1 MMADTAATPM
11 PRFQDN
17 FWECSE
23 KNGITTLIERM
34 RGAKQTCERY
44 KHAYEARILLEEEY
58 GKTLLQIAQKQKA
71 SSVENGSSK
80 AAMDTM
86 QHEFISVAESHLH
99 LSKLLRENV
108 ATPLGALLNKQRV
121 LRKEAQTLIQKLYNN
136 RQIQVHFVR
145 RAHKRHNL
153 EIEKANLMV
162 QQQATENDKRAAFK
176 MAEITIEKLKKVYD
190 EALGD
195 LDKIVQDWN
204 VEWRKTCECFEQ
216 LELERLE
223 FFKSN
228 LSNCANLMIGC
239 LENEVQACERVNTEA
254 LKVDATQ
261 DLVAFVQTNKSS
273 NVVPSPME
281 YIKLH
286 AYHEAN
292 QDRGDLKHT
301 HHVLR
306 DNIDAEDHSES
317 EDRVRVHLQHRR
329 RRSSVSSMASEG
341 TSSISKSS
349 LLMKA
354 AAASASAAT
363 AADKIAHLK
372 ETAKP
377 SPSPAVGLPSTEP
390 VLMMG
395 VMEVYPSDEEDDEE
409 EYEYVTET
417 DTDGEDEQDEQGNEE
432 EHVEV
437 IEAKRQEQP
446 AQVNVPQEAKQPK
459 VADAVRTPS
468 PSLPAT
474 DRGPQ
479 ETPIKAKQDDKV
491 DRLKSAY
498 QEIRKERQA
507 SPSSLLA
514 KQPFNPQRRVSFVE
528 DADSPIDVSKGG
540 NSARIVDPTTTLH
553 RAPPAPVH
561 QSTEQEHD
569 HDQQGDNNDG
579 EEEEE
584 EDYEGTS
591 ESAAFELDDMLRELD
606 SKRIARNGGGGGG
619 VAEEGARSYRHPDI
633 KPTASMSSPS
643 LLQQQQQQRRGIPSQ
658 YYQQQQQQQQQS
670 PSSYQ
675 ASGRRMS
682 SVEPAVRPAYSQSGS
697 LQSSNSSNYMD
708 LYDPFNSLS
717 SKETTGTI
725 STKHGSVE
733 SHISKSTTPPSVQ
746 LMHERMLRDKQQG
759 SSYHG
764 SVSSS
769 SSSGGSVRSIGQQAY
784 QNDKFIQDY
793 YRAGSAQTPASATA
807 PSTTS
812 AAGDDTA
819 KEGHFVDFAFA
830 LYDYEA
836 SDEGEIGFSEG
847 DLLGIISKNEDEEQG
862 WWEAS
867 LLNSRNQKIV
877 RTGLVPSNFLETAS
891 STTK

>member
-1 MMADTAATPM
+1 MLFHVSCHSAVDKAYVH
-11 PRFQDN
+11 D
-17 FWECSE
+17 
-23 KNGITTLIERM
+23 LM
-34 RGAKQTCERY
+34 RW
-44 KHAYEARILLEEEY
+44 
-58 GKTLLQIAQKQKA
+58 IA
-71 SSVENGSSK
+71 
-80 AAMDTM
+80 
-86 QHEFISVAESHLH
+86 
-99 LSKLLRENV
+99 
-108 ATPLGALLNKQRV
+108 
-121 LRKEAQTLIQKLYNN
+121 
-136 RQIQVHFVR
+136 
-145 RAHKRHNL
+145 
-153 EIEKANLMV
+153 
-162 QQQATENDKRAAFK
+162 
-176 MAEITIEKLKKVYD
+176 
-190 EALGD
+190 
-195 LDKIVQDWN
+195 
-204 VEWRKTCECFEQ
+204 
-216 LELERLE
+216 
-223 FFKSN
+223 
-228 LSNCANLMIGC
+228 
-239 LENEVQACERVNTEA
+239 
-254 LKVDATQ
+254 
-261 DLVAFVQTNKSS
+261 
-273 NVVPSPME
+273 PME

-354 AAASASAAT
+354 AAAAAAT
-363 AADKIAHLK
+363 TTEDKIGAPK

-377 SPSPAVGLPSTEP
+377 STLPAVDLPSTEP

-417 DTDGEDEQDEQGNEE
+417 DTDGEAEE
-432 EHVEV
+432 EEEEEEENVEE
-437 IEAKRQEQP
+437 I
-446 AQVNVPQEAKQPK
+446 QVKPVAANPPQEANQPK
-459 VADAVRTPS
+459 AADTEQASPATTDKDQQDS
-468 PSLPAT
+468 PSKT
-474 DRGPQ
+474 
-479 ETPIKAKQDDKV
+479 KQDDKV

-528 DADSPIDVSKGG
+528 DTDSPIDISKG
-540 NSARIVDPTTTLH
+540 NTDRHVDSTAATSTTFD
-553 RAPPAPVH
+553 RAPPAPAH
-561 QSTEQEHD
+561 QNTQQQV
-569 HDQQGDNNDG
+569 HDQDD
-579 EEEEE
+579 EEE

-606 SKRIARNGGGGGG
+606 SKRIARSGAG
-619 VAEEGARSYRHPDI
+619 EESTRSYRHPDI

-643 LLQQQQQQRRGIPSQ
+643 LLQQQQQQRRSIPSQ
-658 YYQQQQQQQQQS
+658 YYHQQQQS

-675 ASGRRMS
+675 TSGRRMS
-682 SVEPAVRPAYSQSGS
+682 SIEPVMRPAYSQSGS
-697 LQSSNSSNYMD
+697 LQSNNSSSYMD

-717 SKETTGTI
+717 SKETGTV
-725 STKHGSVE
+725 STKHGSME
-733 SHISKSTTPPSVQ
+733 SHLSKSTTPPSVQ
-746 LMHERMLRDKQQG
+746 LIHERMLKDKQQG
-759 SSYHG
+759 SYQG

-769 SSSGGSVRSIGQQAY
+769 SSSGGSVRSIGQQSY
-784 QNDKFIQDY
+784 HNDKFVQDY
-793 YRAGSAQTPASATA
+793 YRVGHQQAPAAA
-807 PSTTS
+807 DDETT
-812 AAGDDTA
+812 
-819 KEGHFVDFAFA
+819 KEDHFIDFAFA

>member
-1 MMADTAATPM
+1 MMADTAKPM
-11 PRFQDN
+11 SRFQDN
-17 FWECSE
+17 FWESSE

-80 AAMDTM
+80 SAMDTM
-86 QHEFISVAESHLH
+86 QQEFMSVAESHLH

-108 ATPLGALLNKQRV
+108 ATPLGALLNKQKV
-121 LRKEAQTLIQKLYNN
+121 LRKEAQTSIQKLYNN

-153 EIEKANLMV
+153 EIEKANLLV

-190 EALGD
+190 EALAD

-204 VEWRKTCECFEQ
+204 VEWKKTCESFEQ

-254 LKVDATQ
+254 LKVNVAQ
-261 DLVAFVQTNKSS
+261 DLAEFVATNKSS
-273 NVVPSPME
+273 NAVPSPME

-301 HHVLR
+301 HNVLR
-306 DNIDAEDHSES
+306 ENIDAEDHSES

-354 AAASASAAT
+354 AAGST
-363 AADKIAHLK
+363 NTEDKVANLK
-372 ETAKP
+372 EPVKP
-377 SPSPAVGLPSTEP
+377 SPPAAVELPSAEP

-417 DTDGEDEQDEQGNEE
+417 ETESEGEE
-432 EHVEV
+432 EQVEI
-437 IEAKRQEQP
+437 IEAKHQDQP
-446 AQVNVPQEAKQPK
+446 VK
-459 VADAVRTPS
+459 VAETVQEPKQMASAATEKDQDS
-468 PSLPAT
+468 PS
-474 DRGPQ
+474 
-479 ETPIKAKQDDKV
+479 KSKQDEKV
-491 DRLKSAY
+491 DRLKTAY
-498 QEIRKERQA
+498 QEIKKERQP

-528 DADSPIDVSKGG
+528 DAESPIDISKG
-540 NSARIVDPTTTLH
+540 NPTRIVDPINTLNRMNTSNH
-553 RAPPAPVH
+553 VAPMYTKSTPA
-561 QSTEQEHD
+561 QNTQEEQD
-569 HDQQGDNNDG
+569 NDQD
-579 EEEEE
+579 E

-606 SKRIARNGGGGGG
+606 SKRIVRGG
-619 VAEEGARSYRHPDI
+619 EESTRSYRHPDI

-643 LLQQQQQQRRGIPSQ
+643 LLQQQQQQRRSIPSQ
-658 YYQQQQQQQQQS
+658 YYQQ
-670 PSSYQ
+670 PPSYQ
-675 ASGRRMS
+675 TSRRMS
-682 SVEPAVRPAYSQSGS
+682 SVEPARPAYSQSGS
-697 LQSSNSSNYMD
+697 IHSSNSSNYMD

-717 SKETTGTI
+717 SKETGTV
-725 STKHGSVE
+725 STKHGSME
-733 SHISKSTTPPSVQ
+733 SHVGKTTTPPSVQ
-746 LMHERMLRDKQQG
+746 LMHERMLKDKQG
-759 SSYHG
+759 SYHG

-784 QNDKFIQDY
+784 HNDKFIQDY
-793 YRAGSAQTPASATA
+793 YSVGSK
-807 PSTTS
+807 TS
-812 AAGDDTA
+812 AKMDEKD
-819 KEGHFVDFAFA
+819 GHFIDFAFA

-891 STTK
+891 STTKTS

>member
-1 MMADTAATPM
+1 MMADTVAKPM

-17 FWECSE
+17 FWESSD

-44 KHAYEARILLEEEY
+44 KHAYEARIMLEEEY

-71 SSVENGSSK
+71 SSMENGSSK
-80 AAMDTM
+80 AAMDAM
-86 QHEFISVAESHLH
+86 QHEFMSVAESHLH

-108 ATPLGALLNKQRV
+108 ATPLSALLNKQKV
-121 LRKEAQTLIQKLYNN
+121 LRKEAQTSIQKLYNN

-190 EALGD
+190 EALAD

-204 VEWRKTCECFEQ
+204 VEWRKTCESFEQ
-216 LELERLE
+216 LEVERLE

-254 LKVDATQ
+254 LKVNVAQ
-261 DLVAFVQTNKSS
+261 DLAEFVETNKSS
-273 NVVPSPME
+273 EIVPSPME

-301 HHVLR
+301 HHILR

-349 LLMKA
+349 LLIKA
-354 AAASASAAT
+354 AAAAAAAAASPTTIEDKTAT
-363 AADKIAHLK
+363 LK

-377 SPSPAVGLPSTEP
+377 SSTPAADLPSTEP

-417 DTDGEDEQDEQGNEE
+417 DTDCEDEAKEEQ
-432 EHVEV
+432 VEV
-437 IEAKRQEQP
+437 IEAKHQEQP
-446 AQVNVPQEAKQPK
+446 VHVPVSQEANQPK
-459 VADAVRTPS
+459 MADTVPAS
-468 PSLPAT
+468 SSPAT
-474 DRGPQ
+474 DKDQGVS
-479 ETPIKAKQDDKV
+479 TKSKQDDKV

-528 DADSPIDVSKGG
+528 DTESPIDISKA
-540 NSARIVDPTTTLH
+540 SPARIVDPTTTALD
-553 RAPPAPVH
+553 RAPPAPAH
-561 QSTEQEHD
+561 QNTQQQEHG
-569 HDQQGDNNDG
+569 QGDDDD
-579 EEEEE
+579 EE

-606 SKRIARNGGGGGG
+606 SKRIARSGG
-619 VAEEGARSYRHPDI
+619 EESTRSYRHPDI

-643 LLQQQQQQRRGIPSQ
+643 LLQQQQQQRRSIPSQ
-658 YYQQQQQQQQQS
+658 YYQQQP

-682 SVEPAVRPAYSQSGS
+682 SIEPIRPAYSQSGS
-697 LQSSNSSNYMD
+697 LQSSSSSNYMD

-717 SKETTGTI
+717 SKETGTI
-725 STKHGSVE
+725 STKDGSIE
-733 SHISKSTTPPSVQ
+733 SHLSKSTTPPSVQ
-746 LMHERMLRDKQQG
+746 LMHERMLKDKQQG
-759 SSYHG
+759 SYHG

-784 QNDKFIQDY
+784 HNNKFIQDY
-793 YRAGSAQTPASATA
+793 YRVGSNQTPVAADE
-807 PSTTS
+807 TT
-812 AAGDDTA
+812 
-819 KEGHFVDFAFA
+819 KEGHFIDFAFA